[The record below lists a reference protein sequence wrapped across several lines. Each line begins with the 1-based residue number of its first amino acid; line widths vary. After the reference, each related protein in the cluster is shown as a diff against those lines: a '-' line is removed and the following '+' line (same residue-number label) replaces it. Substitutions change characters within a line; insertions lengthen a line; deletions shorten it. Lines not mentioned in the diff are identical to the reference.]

1 MELAARV
8 ERILEEQVRPQLAL
22 HQGGIELVD
31 CNASSGVLRV
41 RLTGQCAGCPSAA
54 LTTQQL
60 VAEQI
65 CNAVEEIREV
75 VLVNGVSDELL
86 QEARELLARRHQ

>member
-1 MELAARV
+1 MELAT
-8 ERILEEQVRPQLAL
+8 RIEQVLDTQVRPQLAL

-31 CNASSGVLRV
+31 CDETSGVLRV

-60 VAEQI
+60 VAEQV
-65 CNAVEEIREV
+65 CEAVAEIHEV
-75 VLVNGVSDELL
+75 VLVNGVSDGLL
-86 QEARELLARRHQ
+86 QEARELLTRRHK